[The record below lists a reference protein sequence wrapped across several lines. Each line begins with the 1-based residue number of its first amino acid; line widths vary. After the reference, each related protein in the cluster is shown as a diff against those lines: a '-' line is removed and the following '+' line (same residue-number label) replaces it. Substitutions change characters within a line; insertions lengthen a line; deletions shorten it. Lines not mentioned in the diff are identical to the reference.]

1 MLQNIITILGND
13 VLKCYTIYTL
23 CRMNFIPAQ
32 WNARCFCKQV
42 GILAVRVGKTEFHFK
57 AHFSLKRRNFEVI
70 FTYRLLSL
78 FSEQIKILIWKFLN
92 SDRRRHIENDSSEIL
107 RREIKLSRWE
117 SSESEVLIGGQIR
130 KRYIFRRSNW
140 NLEKSLQ
147 KVTIQKSSG
156 SIFQLVIDLVYL
168 LGNISNCKQILM
180 EKI

>member
-42 GILAVRVGKTEFHFK
+42 GILAVRVGKTEFHSK

-92 SDRRRHIENDSSEIL
+92 SDRRRLIENDSSEIL
-107 RREIKLSRWE
+107 RIEKTNYGSRKKTEKRTIPVPKEFIHKIKNLGLKVENADKKIITKWLYLEIHAIWVKWTRTE
-117 SSESEVLIGGQIR
+117 
-130 KRYIFRRSNW
+130 
-140 NLEKSLQ
+140 
-147 KVTIQKSSG
+147 
-156 SIFQLVIDLVYL
+156 
-168 LGNISNCKQILM
+168 
-180 EKI
+180 

>member
-42 GILAVRVGKTEFHFK
+42 GILAVRVGKTEFHSK

-92 SDRRRHIENDSSEIL
+92 SDRRRLIENDSSEIL
-107 RREIKLSRWE
+107 RIEKTNYGSRKKPKSERSLSQKN
-117 SSESEVLIGGQIR
+117 LFIR
-130 KRYIFRRSNW
+130 LK
-140 NLEKSLQ
+140 
-147 KVTIQKSSG
+147 
-156 SIFQLVIDLVYL
+156 
-168 LGNISNCKQILM
+168 ILD
-180 EKI
+180 